1 MTINGAAGMSG
12 RVRMR
17 ITRGKVVVALGTGR
31 LRRGTATLTMRV
43 LHRMT
48 PGGYTVGM
56 VVTLNATTV
65 LRLH

>member
-1 MTINGAAGMSG
+1 
-12 RVRMR
+12 MR